1 MEAELRQ
8 EIEDLKARLQASEE
22 DKDHMQ
28 AQNQELEQDVER
40 LQSETARLQAT
51 NDTSDEE
58 PSQLQ
63 KRLITQAE
71 KSMQLAQML
80 GEAKDEL
87 DALKQNNNDLR
98 GAMINAIKGKN
109 TNPNEYKNV
118 GPLKLLQLY
127 KQCVTGD
134 LDTARPST
142 GSKSTNRRPD
152 TGSSTASTTERA
164 TLKNHVKD
172 LRRQNSRLRKKLE
185 NASKSQSPRSSKSD
199 AHPHLR
205 QAMQEM
211 PEKLRKMKLGR
222 EKAEQ
227 ALEVANDKVVKL
239 SDHIEKLVLHL
250 KHESAGKTKALRKL
264 AKEIES
270 KKSKVAS
277 LQRKNVIK
285 ERVIND
291 LKEGSAILEQQLRL
305 MDDKYI
311 ELRTKLDWTRRQSK
325 REVARVQK
333 EANDLRAKWSLA
345 GGLDLEQL
353 LGKKA
358 KKNPKLQALLQA
370 ASGNKPQSRLRKK
383 KKTKLPPATKPLPHT
398 IQNPTV
404 SAHLP
409 WSDNKLKSLQQ
420 DISTRR

>member
-1 MEAELRQ
+1 M
-8 EIEDLKARLQASEE
+8 
-22 DKDHMQ
+22 
-28 AQNQELEQDVER
+28 
-40 LQSETARLQAT
+40 
-51 NDTSDEE
+51 
-58 PSQLQ
+58 
-63 KRLITQAE
+63 
-71 KSMQLAQML
+71 
-80 GEAKDEL
+80 G
-87 DALKQNNNDLR
+87 
-98 GAMINAIKGKN
+98 
-109 TNPNEYKNV
+109 
-118 GPLKLLQLY
+118 
-127 KQCVTGD
+127 
-134 LDTARPST
+134 
-142 GSKSTNRRPD
+142 
-152 TGSSTASTTERA
+152 
-164 TLKNHVKD
+164 
-172 LRRQNSRLRKKLE
+172 

-222 EKAEQ
+222 EKAET
-227 ALEVANDKVVKL
+227 ALEIANDKVVKL

-358 KKNPKLQALLQA
+358 KKNPKLQ
-370 ASGNKPQSRLRKK
+370 
-383 KKTKLPPATKPLPHT
+383 PLPHT

-420 DISTRR
+420 DISTR

>member
-1 MEAELRQ
+1 MCCRFVH
-8 EIEDLKARLQASEE
+8 R
-22 DKDHMQ
+22 
-28 AQNQELEQDVER
+28 V
-40 LQSETARLQAT
+40 
-51 NDTSDEE
+51 
-58 PSQLQ
+58 PS
-63 KRLITQAE
+63 
-71 KSMQLAQML
+71 
-80 GEAKDEL
+80 
-87 DALKQNNNDLR
+87 
-98 GAMINAIKGKN
+98 
-109 TNPNEYKNV
+109 
-118 GPLKLLQLY
+118 
-127 KQCVTGD
+127 
-134 LDTARPST
+134 
-142 GSKSTNRRPD
+142 
-152 TGSSTASTTERA
+152 
-164 TLKNHVKD
+164 NH
-172 LRRQNSRLRKKLE
+172 
-185 NASKSQSPRSSKSD
+185 
-199 AHPHLR
+199 HP
-205 QAMQEM
+205 Q
-211 PEKLRKMKLGR
+211 
-222 EKAEQ
+222 
-227 ALEVANDKVVKL
+227 
-239 SDHIEKLVLHL
+239 
-250 KHESAGKTKALRKL
+250 
-264 AKEIES
+264 
-270 KKSKVAS
+270 
-277 LQRKNVIK
+277 